1 MDAWCMCAK
10 SLQSCLTFYDPM
22 DCILQAPLHMAPGK
36 NTGVGCHALLQ
47 GIFPTQGSKHLS
59 LMSIAL
65 AGGFFTIS
73 ATGETLCK
81 VLYSVF
87 TSLQN
92 NAFCNSPVILLSL
105 QDIYIAFQVFPQT
118 ILNLKAQFF
127 GSSRL
132 CIKKMVC

>member
-1 MDAWCMCAK
+1 
-10 SLQSCLTFYDPM
+10 
-22 DCILQAPLHMAPGK
+22 
-36 NTGVGCHALLQ
+36 
-47 GIFPTQGSKHLS
+47 
-59 LMSIAL
+59 MSIAL

-73 ATGETLCK
+73 ATREALCK

-105 QDIYIAFQVFPQT
+105 QDIYLAFQVFPQT